1 MLFREREAMVECG
14 SQKPS
19 GFLGKL
25 VECGSRKPSG
35 FLERLGKTGKPK
47 GPNKVNVFDS
57 TSKKKGLSAKLF
69 GNDFAYDAIKQSL
82 CMPIM

>member
-1 MLFREREAMVECG
+1 MVECG
-14 SQKPS
+14 NQK
-19 GFLGKL
+19 L
-25 VECGSRKPSG
+25 SG
-35 FLERLGKTGKPK
+35 FLEKLVIE
-47 GPNKVNVFDS
+47 GPNKVDVFDN

>member
-1 MLFREREAMVECG
+1 MWKSKTLWL
-14 SQKPS
+14 S
-19 GFLGKL
+19 GKTW
-25 VECGSRKPSG
+25 
-35 FLERLGKTGKPK
+35 KTGKPK

>member
-1 MLFREREAMVECG
+1 MWKSKTLWL
-14 SQKPS
+14 S
-19 GFLGKL
+19 
-25 VECGSRKPSG
+25 
-35 FLERLGKTGKPK
+35 GKTGKPK
-47 GPNKVNVFDS
+47 GPNKVDVFDN